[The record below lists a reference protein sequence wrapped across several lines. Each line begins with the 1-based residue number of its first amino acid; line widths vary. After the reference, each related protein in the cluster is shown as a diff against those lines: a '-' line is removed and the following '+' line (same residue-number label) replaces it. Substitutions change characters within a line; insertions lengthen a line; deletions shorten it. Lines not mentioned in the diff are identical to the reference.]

1 MERPAPS
8 VHARRARLAVVAAA
22 SVAVILLVAACGG
35 TVGYTKA
42 TGDRANGKQ
51 LFAQKCAGCH
61 TLADAGSTSQIG
73 PNLDFAF
80 LQSRR
85 DGLGQSTIAQVVRGQ
100 IAYPVT
106 NPPTAAPGM
115 PADLVT
121 GQAAEDVAS
130 YVAAVAGVGAGAGA
144 SAVPAPA
151 APSPATT
158 APATTAPVTTSPTTA
173 ATGPATSTTPAS
185 TGGAAASARGKQ
197 VFATAGCGGC
207 HTLAAAGASGTVG
220 PSLDQRKPSAALVR
234 TRVADGKGAMP
245 SFKDRLSDAD
255 IAAVAQYV
263 SSVAGK

>member
-8 VHARRARLAVVAAA
+8 VRVRRARLTGAIAAVAA
-22 SVAVILLVAACGG
+22 ITLLVAACGG

-51 LFAQKCAGCH
+51 LFSQKCAGCH

-121 GQAAEDVAS
+121 DQDAVDVAS
-130 YVAAVAGVGAGAGA
+130 YVAAVAGV
-144 SAVPAPA
+144 A
-151 APSPATT
+151 APSVGSATPAPSTT
-158 APATTAPVTTSPTTA
+158 APPAGTTAPPPTTPAVGSGGTA
-173 ATGPATSTTPAS
+173 ATAK
-185 TGGAAASARGKQ
+185 GKQ
-197 VFATAGCGGC
+197 VFATAGCGSC

-234 TRVADGKGAMP
+234 TRVTDGKGVMP
-245 SFKDRLSDAD
+245 SFKGRLSDAD